1 VAEEV
6 PPAAYRRRIV
16 DEELDDLLPYL
27 PAIALEGARG
37 VGKTTTA
44 AQRAE
49 RQIRLDNT
57 AMVEIVE
64 ADMRGALDP
73 DAGAVLIDEWQQLPP
88 VWDHVRRQVDAGAPP
103 GAYLL
108 TGSAAPVTAPTHTGA
123 GRIVTLRMR
132 PMSLAE
138 RALAPATVSLRA
150 LLAGARPPLE
160 GRSEVD
166 LGAYLREI
174 TASGFPGIRVLPERP
189 RRAQLDGYL
198 ARVVEREFPEQ
209 GLPVRR
215 PQVLRAWLAAYAAA
229 TATTASYNAI
239 LDAATSAEVNKPAKT
254 TTIAYRDV
262 LDRLWLLDPVPAWL
276 PGENRLER
284 LTRAPKHHLADPAL
298 AAHLLG
304 VDVEGLRA
312 GGGTSV
318 DRRGGSLAG
327 HLFEGLVT
335 LSVLTYAQAA
345 EARVSHLRTEGG
357 RQEIDLIVERRD
369 ARVVAIEVK
378 LAPTVTSRDVTHLH
392 WLRDRIGSNLLD
404 AIVITS
410 GPYAYRRQ
418 DGIGVVPAALLGP

>member
-132 PMSLAE
+132 PMSLA
-138 RALAPATVSLRA
+138 
-150 LLAGARPPLE
+150 
-160 GRSEVD
+160 
-166 LGAYLREI
+166 
-174 TASGFPGIRVLPERP
+174 
-189 RRAQLDGYL
+189 
-198 ARVVEREFPEQ
+198 
-209 GLPVRR
+209 
-215 PQVLRAWLAAYAAA
+215 
-229 TATTASYNAI
+229 
-239 LDAATSAEVNKPAKT
+239 
-254 TTIAYRDV
+254 
-262 LDRLWLLDPVPAWL
+262 
-276 PGENRLER
+276 
-284 LTRAPKHHLADPAL
+284 
-298 AAHLLG
+298 
-304 VDVEGLRA
+304 
-312 GGGTSV
+312 
-318 DRRGGSLAG
+318 
-327 HLFEGLVT
+327 
-335 LSVLTYAQAA
+335 
-345 EARVSHLRTEGG
+345 
-357 RQEIDLIVERRD
+357 
-369 ARVVAIEVK
+369 
-378 LAPTVTSRDVTHLH
+378 
-392 WLRDRIGSNLLD
+392 
-404 AIVITS
+404 
-410 GPYAYRRQ
+410 
-418 DGIGVVPAALLGP
+418 